1 MSGTIDISQ
10 LPPPNVVEPLH
21 YDQLFDERKARL
33 IALYPEDQQ
42 AAMRD
47 VLSRESEPLVK
58 LLQEN
63 AYRELI
69 LRQRINEAASA
80 NMLAF
85 AQGQD
90 LDHLAANFN
99 VKRLTVAGQEQ
110 ESDTDLRLRTQR
122 AFEGLSVAGPRGAYE
137 YHALSADGRVA
148 DATADSP
155 APCDVLVTV
164 MSRHGNGAAD
174 EPLLDV
180 VRHALN
186 DETVRPVGDRVTVQ
200 SAHIVDY
207 AINATLYV
215 NPGPEQELILEA
227 ARSAVARYVNEQ
239 RRLGRSIRRN
249 KIIGALDVSGVQDV
263 QLHVPEQ
270 SLVLDRTQASYCTAI
285 DIQLGGQH
293 G

>member
-137 YHALSADGRVA
+137 YHALSADGRIA

>member
-10 LPPPNVVEPLH
+10 LPQPTVAEPL
-21 YDQLFDERKARL
+21 DFESLLNERKERL
-33 IALYPEDQQ
+33 IALYPEDQR

-47 VLSRESEPLVK
+47 ALTRESEPLVK

-63 AYRELI
+63 AYREMI
-69 LRQRINEAASA
+69 LRQRINEAAVS

-85 AQGQD
+85 AQGND
-90 LDHLAANFN
+90 LDNLAANFN
-99 VKRLTVAGQEQ
+99 VKRLNIADQGK
-110 ESDTDLRLRTQR
+110 ESDSDLRLRTQR

-155 APCDVLVTV
+155 SPCEVLVTL
-164 MSRHGNGAAD
+164 MSRQGNGQAD
-174 EPLLDV
+174 ESLLGI
-180 VRHALN
+180 VRQALN
-186 DETVRPVGDRVTVQ
+186 DDAVRPVGDRVTVQ

-207 AINATLYV
+207 DINATLYL
-215 NPGPEQELILEA
+215 NPGPEQELILDA
-227 ARSAVARYVNEQ
+227 ARASVARYVNEQ

-263 QLHVPEQ
+263 DLHAPAS

-285 DIQLGGQH
+285 NIHVGGH
-293 G
+293 DG